1 MRITLFGL
9 AAIAIIGAIIV
20 FVGPLFI
27 STDDLRNTLFAQVES
42 ATGYRLRVSGPVQVS
57 LIPSLDLVAEDVGLA
72 QGGAGKPAEMVTA
85 KTLRFGLQLSAL
97 LGGTVKVT
105 EVTLIDPVI
114 ALPRAEKAAKAGAEE
129 AAEMQAETGSAV
141 TALKNLSLD
150 KLVIEN
156 GTLILPGSGGTPGQR
171 IEALMLEASLPSIDG
186 PLGFDASAVVDGQK
200 MRGAGSIGDLRR
212 FLDGATV
219 PVALTVDAP
228 SYLGEEATLNGIATY
243 KGESFALSQFT
254 VRAGDKA
261 VAGSATYKGSLLTI
275 HPLTISASGNSLSG
289 SVAAD
294 LSGTVP
300 AINAAFTGQAL
311 NLDALLSTPGASVP
325 STGDSGAEATGW
337 SDARIDFAALKGVT
351 AKVKLSAGQLTY
363 NDIKISQAN
372 VQATVAGGKLAATLP
387 NFKLYGGAGT
397 LSLNVDASGKVPT
410 QRIRLS
416 LVNFDAYPFLK
427 DIAGFESIE
436 GTGAISLDLTASGGS
451 QRAMV
456 SALSGPA
463 TFEFTDGA
471 IRGVNI
477 AKTMRSLST
486 GILSGWQENA
496 AEKTDFAALGASFKV
511 AKGQAQTTDLRLA
524 GPLVRITGAGTVDLP
539 AQTLKFQVDPQL
551 VASLEGQGGKADLQ
565 GLGVPVIIAG
575 PWARPS
581 IYPDIEGI
589 LKDPVAAYE
598 QLNRLGGGLVSLPGA
613 AGGESAS
620 AIGDLIENGKLA
632 PDALQGGAVTGLGQ
646 LLGAQPPAEAPPPP
660 ANAEQQPPSE
670 EAVTPQKKGKKR
682 KAARAEPARTPEAAA
697 DQALQTLFGN

>member
-97 LGGTVKVT
+97 LGGTVKMT

-129 AAEMQAETGSAV
+129 AAQMQAETGSAV

-186 PLGFDASAVVDGQK
+186 PLEFDASAVVDGQK

-261 VAGSATYKGSLLTI
+261 VAGSAIYKGSLLT
-275 HPLTISASGNSLSG
+275 HPSAHDQRKRQQ
-289 SVAAD
+289 SV
-294 LSGTVP
+294 
-300 AINAAFTGQAL
+300 
-311 NLDALLSTPGASVP
+311 
-325 STGDSGAEATGW
+325 
-337 SDARIDFAALKGVT
+337 
-351 AKVKLSAGQLTY
+351 
-363 NDIKISQAN
+363 
-372 VQATVAGGKLAATLP
+372 
-387 NFKLYGGAGT
+387 
-397 LSLNVDASGKVPT
+397 
-410 QRIRLS
+410 
-416 LVNFDAYPFLK
+416 
-427 DIAGFESIE
+427 
-436 GTGAISLDLTASGGS
+436 
-451 QRAMV
+451 
-456 SALSGPA
+456 
-463 TFEFTDGA
+463 
-471 IRGVNI
+471 
-477 AKTMRSLST
+477 
-486 GILSGWQENA
+486 
-496 AEKTDFAALGASFKV
+496 
-511 AKGQAQTTDLRLA
+511 
-524 GPLVRITGAGTVDLP
+524 
-539 AQTLKFQVDPQL
+539 
-551 VASLEGQGGKADLQ
+551 
-565 GLGVPVIIAG
+565 GLGGRRSVRRG
-575 PWARPS
+575 SRHQRCFHRP
-581 IYPDIEGI
+581 
-589 LKDPVAAYE
+589 
-598 QLNRLGGGLVSLPGA
+598 
-613 AGGESAS
+613 
-620 AIGDLIENGKLA
+620 
-632 PDALQGGAVTGLGQ
+632 
-646 LLGAQPPAEAPPPP
+646 GAQPRR
-660 ANAEQQPPSE
+660 
-670 EAVTPQKKGKKR
+670 VVVD
-682 KAARAEPARTPEAAA
+682 ARRLG
-697 DQALQTLFGN
+697 ALHRR